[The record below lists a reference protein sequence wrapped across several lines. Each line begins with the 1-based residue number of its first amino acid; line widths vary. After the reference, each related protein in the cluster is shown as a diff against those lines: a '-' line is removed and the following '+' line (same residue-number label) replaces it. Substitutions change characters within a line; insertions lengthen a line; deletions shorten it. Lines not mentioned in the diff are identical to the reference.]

1 VRRGR
6 PGNRGPRLAR
16 YRARGHAGR
25 CSTSA
30 TPVAGEWGLPTIVA
44 SPAQAEGA
52 PTGPARSHSRRRRRP
67 RPRPATAIAT
77 GGTIRYPGDA
87 GAMWSG
93 ATTATTSTTRA
104 VPRAAV
110 DGADL
115 VADGVNGATVRPTDQ
130 GATPTVSTT
139 LQLIAVSSADAAITL
154 AVANFAAI
162 CGRASGTSEA
172 SGASGASGGRPRAWR
187 RRTPA
192 VAAFRMRQQ
201 RNGSMPSIAVRNVPD
216 DARVELAARAARR
229 PLAAGV
235 PPVGAHRVGEPARFV
250 GSDGRLSHGSQT
262 SYRCARPRRC
272 DPAGA

>member
-1 VRRGR
+1 MRRGR

-30 TPVAGEWGLPTIVA
+30 TPVAGEWGLPTIVV

-52 PTGPARSHSRRRRRP
+52 PTGPARSHSRRRR

-115 VADGVNGATVRPTDQ
+115 VADGVNGATVRSTDQ

-139 LQLIAVSSADAAITL
+139 LQLIAASSVDAAITL

-162 CGRASGTSEA
+162 CGRASGLPGLPGLRGVDHERGEDGHQRWRHFACVSSETA
-172 SGASGASGGRPRAWR
+172 VCRRSPFATCPTTPGWSSPVAPRAGRSLQEYLRWEL
-187 RRTPA
+187 
-192 VAAFRMRQQ
+192 
-201 RNGSMPSIAVRNVPD
+201 I
-216 DARVELAARAARR
+216 ELASR
-229 PLAAGV
+229 PDSSVATVA
-235 PPVGAHRVGEPARFV
+235 
-250 GSDGRLSHGSQT
+250 
-262 SYRCARPRRC
+262 
-272 DPAGA
+272 